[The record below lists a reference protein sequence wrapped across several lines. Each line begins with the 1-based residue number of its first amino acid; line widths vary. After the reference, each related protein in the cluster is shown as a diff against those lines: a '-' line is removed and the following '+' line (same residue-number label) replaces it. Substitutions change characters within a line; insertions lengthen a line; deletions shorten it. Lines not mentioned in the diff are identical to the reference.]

1 MVVLAV
7 VYMFNF
13 VDRTVL
19 AILLPAIRDEFQV
32 SDTILG
38 FLAGP
43 AFAIFYATLGI
54 PIALLADRWNRRNL
68 IAISLAI
75 WSGMTAL
82 SGMAANVWQLALAR
96 VGVGVG
102 EAGCSPPAHSMIA
115 DLYPPEQ
122 RSTAMGF
129 YTLGI
134 SAGIML
140 AFLAGGWIVEN
151 IGWREAYFVVGIPG
165 LVLAAIVRFTV
176 IEPPRGAS
184 ENRTDTGKHPP
195 LLDVFRFLATR
206 KSFLHMA
213 VAAGLSSFAGYA
225 VINFFPSFIDRSYEM
240 QIVSLGMWLGLILGI
255 VGGAGFFIGGYL
267 ADRVGRKNQRRALRL
282 IGFTQLAS
290 AAVSF
295 GVYLAPT
302 APIAL
307 LMFILPAFI
316 SNLYLAPVLSQV
328 QGLVPLR
335 MRGVASANM
344 LLIINLI
351 GLGLGPLVVGMLSDG
366 LAPYFGDDSL
376 RYSLM
381 LMVVVII
388 PWAALHYFMAGRS
401 IENDL
406 ARATSEEHQQ

>member
-1 MVVLAV
+1 
-7 VYMFNF
+7 
-13 VDRTVL
+13 
-19 AILLPAIRDEFQV
+19 
-32 SDTILG
+32 
-38 FLAGP
+38 
-43 AFAIFYATLGI
+43 
-54 PIALLADRWNRRNL
+54 
-68 IAISLAI
+68 
-75 WSGMTAL
+75 
-82 SGMAANVWQLALAR
+82 
-96 VGVGVG
+96 
-102 EAGCSPPAHSMIA
+102 MIA